1 MKSHTHSLLTLLLVL
16 LAAHIGT
23 AAAQATSTQPREVE
37 ARAREAQAAER
48 VAALIAAERKR
59 PRPAA
64 FRGGS
69 SPASVRRTEAGE
81 LPPLNAAG
89 RELLR
94 QRQAAAKAG
103 RSEDPLQ
110 QCLPPGW
117 PRALWADAPFLLTQA
132 PAKVTLFHQYRHL
145 VRHVFLDG
153 PLQLP
158 KDAEPTWE
166 GLTSGRWEGD
176 ALVLETASFNGQQW
190 LDAAGLPQSAQMRV
204 TEHWRLQAD
213 GRLAV
218 RVSIVDPVYY
228 REPWSTKV
236 LFQRQPE
243 DTDLPEEE
251 CSEALLE
258 YPLQE
263 YAPPG

>member
-1 MKSHTHSLLTLLLVL
+1 MTARLGPVMTLLAML
-16 LAAHIGT
+16 LAGHAGP

-59 PRPAA
+59 PRLAGIWRVAA
-64 FRGGS
+64 
-69 SPASVRRTEAGE
+69 PVAALRTEAGE

-132 PAKVTLFHQYRHL
+132 PAKVTLFHQHRHL

-218 RVSIVDPVYY
+218 RVNIVDPVYY
-228 REPWSTKV
+228 REPWSTQV
-236 LFQRQPE
+236 LFQRQPD

-258 YPLQE
+258 YPLRE

>member
-1 MKSHTHSLLTLLLVL
+1 MLLLVL

-23 AAAQATSTQPREVE
+23 AAAQATSTQQRENE
-37 ARAREAQAAER
+37 ARLREAQAAER
-48 VAALIAAERKR
+48 VAALVAAERLR
-59 PRPAA
+59 PRLAGIWRVAA
-64 FRGGS
+64 
-69 SPASVRRTEAGE
+69 PVTALRTETGA
-81 LPPLNAAG
+81 LPPLTAAG
-89 RELLR
+89 RKLLR
-94 QRQAAAKAG
+94 QRQAAAKTG
-103 RSEDPLQ
+103 RNEDPLQ

-117 PRALWADAPFLLTQA
+117 PRALWADAPFLLAQA
-132 PAKVTLFHQYRHL
+132 PAKVTLFHQHRHL

-190 LDAAGLPQSAQMRV
+190 LDAAGLPQSAQMLV

-213 GRLAV
+213 GQLAV
-218 RVSIVDPVYY
+218 RVTIADPVYF
-228 REPWSTKV
+228 REPWSTQV
-236 LFQRQPE
+236 LFQRQPD

-258 YPLQE
+258 YPLRE
-263 YAPPG
+263 YAPES